1 MKSADYIQTYKFLNS
16 YGKAVVREI
25 KARIKRDKLI
35 DTGDLYRSI
44 NYEII
49 DKNKSFQVLF
59 KMGDGEF
66 EYGSG
71 LPSEYGVYQD
81 QGTVYIK
88 PHYFFTAPIPGLSAK
103 DFIKNLN
110 QAMNEDIKVYLKKE
124 AKKILG
130 K

>member
-49 DKNKSFQVLF
+49 DS
-59 KMGDGEF
+59 
-66 EYGSG
+66 YGTN
-71 LPSEYGVYQD
+71 PREEV
-81 QGTVYIK
+81 
-88 PHYFFTAPIPGLSAK
+88 
-103 DFIKNLN
+103 NLN
-110 QAMNEDIKVYLKKE
+110 MVLVYLLNMECIKIKE
-124 AKKILG
+124 QFI
-130 K
+130 